1 MDALVPIRGI
11 YRIPQVIAN
20 CISVVID
27 GGVGESVTVRHPCVG
42 DPHVHRAHW
51 DIYLGG

>member
-27 GGVGESVTVRHPCVG
+27 GGVGG